1 MTIDHCLSFLV
12 YKTAT
17 KKVAAPFEEYR
28 LRLIYEDR
36 RPDQSHSSYIKD
48 NYLYLGDH
56 FRKNHEEYTDGRELV
71 VSTGK
76 ESRSGEFVEKFIFKS
91 EDLLTVKHIMF
102 MIIEHYIWWSHD
114 GENGLSPDEEESY
127 LESLE
132 DLSLTQFEEEVNW
145 IEKQIPGFS
154 WKDFQNMRKLDSF
167 KNKK

>member
-1 MTIDHCLSFLV
+1 MNAYNIICKFLDKIMTIDHCLSFLV

-17 KKVAAPFEEYR
+17 KKVTAPFEEYR

-36 RPDQSHSSYIKD
+36 RTDQSHSSYIKD
-48 NYLYLGDH
+48 DYLYLGDH
-56 FRKNHEEYTDGRELV
+56 FRKNHEKYTDGRE
-71 VSTGK
+71 
-76 ESRSGEFVEKFIFKS
+76 FIFKS
-91 EDLLTVKHIMF
+91 EDLLIVKQIMF

-132 DLSLTQFEEEVNW
+132 DLSLTQFEEEVDW